1 LELVRLFGNNLKI
14 TVNNEELLNIIQG
27 WEKVNNSLSILYQ
40 KIERDLQI
48 FLEELKGVRDENKE
62 ISTRLQA
69 ERLQNVSLIQDITML
84 RAELA
89 KN

>member
-40 KIERDLQI
+40 KIERDLQV
-48 FLEELKGVRDENKE
+48 FLEEMKGVRDENKE

>member
-1 LELVRLFGNNLKI
+1 MEIVRLFGNNLKI

-40 KIERDLQI
+40 KIERDLQV
-48 FLEELKGVRDENKE
+48 FLEEMKGVRDENKE

>member
-1 LELVRLFGNNLKI
+1 MELVRLFGNNLKI

-40 KIERDLQI
+40 KIERDLQV
-48 FLEELKGVRDENKE
+48 FLEEMKGVRDENKE